1 MIIIM
6 ASAVLAALSM
16 AVTRYGKLEDP
27 VMAWAAGVG
36 GNWTRQAMI
45 VLTKYGRLPFWSAVV
60 IAIAALGR
68 MAMAISIALSILT
81 SIIIGRAVKE
91 VVKRQRPYERM
102 PLNAVTAS
110 GSSFPSNHCSVVW
123 GGASL
128 LALSLLGP
136 PQLSLPP
143 NRRGRPGIRLPRA
156 SAGPL
161 PKRLRGGGL
170 LIGVIS
176 WRIGLIMYRAV
187 LGLPLPL

>member
-123 GGASL
+123 GASL

-136 PQLSLPP
+136 QLSLPL
-143 NRRGRPGIRLPRA
+143 IAEAVLVSA
-156 SAGPL
+156 SRVLLLAHYPSDCV
-161 PKRLRGGGL
+161 GGL